1 MQTTVKLKNGT
12 EVRIRRQRKGD
23 LDQLYA
29 FFRELPDRDKRF
41 LRYDVSQ
48 RDVLEQR
55 FRATRSGR
63 VQRVV
68 AVVGNKIAADGVLE
82 LEGHGWKEHV
92 GELRLFVSRA
102 YRRKGL
108 GILMARELYRLAAKA
123 GLEEIVVKMM
133 RPQIAARKIFR
144 QLGFHEEVV
153 LPDYVKDRGGKIQDL
168 IVMRCDL
175 SGLWEK
181 LEDYFAHSDWQR
193 TR

>member
-1 MQTTVKLKNGT
+1 MQTRVGLRDGT
-12 EVRIRRQRKGD
+12 EALIRPQRRGD
-23 LDQLYA
+23 LDQLYE
-29 FFRELPDRDKRF
+29 FFRAMPERDKRF
-41 LRYDVSQ
+41 LRFDVSR
-48 RDVLEQR
+48 RDVLAER

-63 VQRVV
+63 VRRIV
-68 AVVGNKIAADGVLE
+68 ATAGDRIVADGVLE

-92 GELRLFVSRA
+92 GELRLFVARS

-108 GILMARELYRLAAKA
+108 GMLMARELYRLATRA
-123 GLEEIVVKMM
+123 GVEEIVVKMM

-144 QLGFHEEVV
+144 RLGFQEEVL

-168 IVMRCDL
+168 IVMRCNL
-175 SGLWEK
+175 AALWQK